1 MTQPVLQSPGAEVA
15 PEEVENT
22 NALKSS
28 SFIQYKPNVIRGIA
42 LCSLPAEVSDPKS
55 LLVTLSRHQSC
66 NVCSPSPS
74 SVLREIVNNLFVTI
88 QRMKDPV

>member
-28 SFIQYKPNVIRGIA
+28 RFIQYKPNVIRGIA
-42 LCSLPAEVSDPKS
+42 LRSLPAKVLDPKS
-55 LLVTLSRHQSC
+55 LLVLCQDTRAAMSA
-66 NVCSPSPS
+66 
-74 SVLREIVNNLFVTI
+74 LRAGNARPALV
-88 QRMKDPV
+88 QC